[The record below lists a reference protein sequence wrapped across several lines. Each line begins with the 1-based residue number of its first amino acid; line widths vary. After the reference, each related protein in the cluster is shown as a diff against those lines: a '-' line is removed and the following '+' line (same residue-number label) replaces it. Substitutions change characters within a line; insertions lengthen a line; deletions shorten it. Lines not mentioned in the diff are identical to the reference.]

1 MSNPLVK
8 ALDDI
13 EMEIGPQILE
23 ALFGKPDFY
32 MCSSPVNMR
41 TRIQEEILE
50 RRVLVDMDLVGG
62 TEAYIP
68 LDGPYVQREYIDPMT
83 VMYHIGP
90 ELTQN
95 RPIRQI
101 YSVHFGILNYS
112 VATGVLR
119 GAESAMGGEMRKV
132 LDSALRTP
140 PAATTYINMI
150 NHNTFIVK
158 FTFLPY
164 SAAFLRC
171 RLGNDESLTFVRH
184 QSILDFVEL
193 CLLATQAYIY
203 TQFNIKI
210 GQAYLSGGQE
220 LGEFAETIRQWSGK
234 WEEYKLKLK
243 AWKNIAQNF
252 NDPEARRRNLRTL
265 VGAP

>member
-1 MSNPLVK
+1 MSNPMVK

-13 EMEIGPQILE
+13 EMEIGPQILKAFFE
-23 ALFGKPDFY
+23 KADFY
-32 MCSSPVNMR
+32 LCSSPINMR
-41 TRIQEEILE
+41 TRIQEEIIE
-50 RRVLVDMDLVGG
+50 RRVLVDMDIVGG

-68 LDGPYVQREYIDPMT
+68 LDHPSVKCEYIDPMT
-83 VMYHIGP
+83 VMYQVP
-90 ELTQN
+90 DELTQN

-119 GAESAMGGEMRKV
+119 GAESALGGELRKV

-140 PAATTYINMI
+140 PAATTYINLV

-158 FTFLPY
+158 YTYLPY

-171 RLGNDESLTFVRH
+171 RLGNDEALGFIRP
-184 QSILDFVEL
+184 QAILDFAEL
-193 CLLATQAYIY
+193 CMLATQAYIY
-203 TQFNIKI
+203 SQYEIAI

-220 LGEFAETIRQWSGK
+220 LGAFADRVRK
-234 WEEYKLKLK
+234 WEDKWTEYRTKLKV
-243 AWKNIAQNF
+243 WKNVSQNF
-252 NDPEARRRNLRTL
+252 NDPEARRRNLRSL